1 MNKIRSYRWSWII
14 LAALLFSATTA
25 GWAEGV
31 WAQAPTVPQV
41 SPDEVNTVA
50 RELWCPLCSGVRLDS
65 CELKACDQMKE
76 MIALKLAEGEEPEQ
90 IKAYFVEQYGP
101 QVLGEPPMEG
111 INWLAWIAPFVAVAA
126 GAVFVWV
133 KARQMVRP
141 AAPPATA
148 SARGPVAH
156 AAANGSGESTEDDYA
171 AKLDE
176 ELANYG

>member
-1 MNKIRSYRWSWII
+1 MA
-14 LAALLFSATTA
+14 LTAALLLAAATT
-25 GWAEGV
+25 GWANGV
-31 WAQAPTVPQV
+31 WAQAPT
-41 SPDEVNTVA
+41 SPEISADEVNTVA

-76 MIALKLAEGEEPEQ
+76 IIALKLAEGEEPEQ

-111 INWLAWIAPFVAVAA
+111 VNWLAWIAPFVAVAA
-126 GAVFVWV
+126 GAVFVWI

-141 AAPPATA
+141 AAQPATL
-148 SARGPVAH
+148 SAREPVAQS
-156 AAANGSGESTEDDYA
+156 AVNGSGDLAEDEHADDYA